1 MLALLLN
8 ACAPPPTSVD
18 MVIVD
23 ACDTP
28 STHFKT
34 FVGGGAGVR

>member
-23 ACDTP
+23 ACNSVSGP
-28 STHFKT
+28 FKT